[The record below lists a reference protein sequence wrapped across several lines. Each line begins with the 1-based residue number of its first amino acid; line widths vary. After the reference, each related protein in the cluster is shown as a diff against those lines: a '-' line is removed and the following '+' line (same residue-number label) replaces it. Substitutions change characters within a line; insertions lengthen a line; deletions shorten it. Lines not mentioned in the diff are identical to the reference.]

1 MCRDQHKGRHK
12 GFRSRYHLFLREQ
25 LGKMT
30 EVDRKNECSIVSGM
44 WKKIKED
51 PGRLVAYNNTAQQ
64 MRYETEKSPVGCMV
78 AERPA
83 VKK

>member
-30 EVDRKNECSIVSGM
+30 EVDRKNKCSIVSGM

-51 PGRLVAYNNTAQQ
+51 PARLVAYNNTAKQ
-64 MRYETEKSPVGCMV
+64 MRYETEKPTVGCMV